1 MSRKIAKFLP
11 RGCQRPIV
19 SVTLD
24 PVVLTVLDA
33 RAQAESV
40 SRSILVEEFLAHALG
55 IHATSLTANR

>member
-1 MSRKIAKFLP
+1 MSRKIAKFMP

-33 RAQAESV
+33 RAEAEMV
-40 SRSILVEEFLAHALG
+40 SRSILVEEFLARALG
-55 IHATSLTANR
+55 LPPAGLTANR